1 MPSARPRISY
11 FAIFLLFT
19 AMPLLSGCGT
29 GRVIPQS
36 EATQGPPGPPGLI
49 FTNQYNPTT
58 PYVLTDV
65 VTFAGSSYVA
75 VARST
80 GIPPIGDP
88 ASTATWAVL
97 AQQGAIGPQGLQ
109 GTTGPIGPIGPQG
122 LTGPAGARGVS
133 GSQGIAGTTGP
144 SGPSGPAGPVGA
156 TGPAGQS
163 PAFPLASRH
172 FSVQGDS
179 ITFYTHAW
187 QDVVTARTGM
197 AEVAQNAR
205 PGRGFSQA
213 FEEYGTTTPG
223 YCRCSVNQGI
233 TSTPTGNYST
243 GTPGNTLAQ
252 DIAAVDLLIIELGTN
267 DQSVPLGAL
276 GDAQGA
282 GTFFGDM
289 RWVVETYLAAK
300 PTLRIVLVTPQLNG
314 FASAQTT
321 QTYVN
326 AEIAYANSMALPV
339 INMFLLGGLNP
350 LTSTTLTVDGTHP
363 NAYDYTN
370 FYGPVIAQHLQLYF

>member
-1 MPSARPRISY
+1 MFRPNVAHLGS
-11 FAIFLLFT
+11 FVLVACVSVFC
-19 AMPLLSGCGT
+19 GCGT
-29 GRVIPQS
+29 AKVSAQS
-36 EATQGPPGPPGLI
+36 ASTQGPAGPPGPQGVAG
-49 FTNQYNPTT
+49 PT
-58 PYVLTDV
+58 
-65 VTFAGSSYVA
+65 G
-75 VARST
+75 
-80 GIPPIGDP
+80 PP
-88 ASTATWAVL
+88 
-97 AQQGAIGPQGLQ
+97 GPQ
-109 GTTGPIGPIGPQG
+109 
-122 LTGPAGARGVS
+122 
-133 GSQGIAGTTGP
+133 
-144 SGPSGPAGPVGA
+144 GA
-156 TGPAGQS
+156 TGPAG
-163 PAFPLASRH
+163 PAGQNAILPLAGRR

-179 ITFYTHAW
+179 IAYSTHAW

-223 YCRCSVNQGI
+223 TPLLVNQGI